1 MTRGTIQI
9 GGWRFDPAG
18 GELAR
23 GGERRRLEDR
33 AARTLDLLCRR
44 RGEVVTQAE
53 IVAEVWAGRQ
63 QSPNSVAV
71 VISDIRRALE
81 DDAREPAHIETVT
94 KRGYRLRPERPD
106 MAAARPPRTLSPGA
120 LSPVWAFALT
130 GAAITALALTL
141 LWRNAHPARPVARI
155 EAVVNQTGDRRYD
168 PLARAVE
175 GLVTTDLL
183 AQGRLTL
190 LAPDAK
196 RRPDLVVKSQLILW
210 TGYPAVALSAV
221 DPATGVTLWSGMAPG
236 PEAALP
242 RQVAHELAA
251 FGAGLPK
258 PKP

>member
-1 MTRGTIQI
+1 MTRETIQI

-81 DDAREPAHIETVT
+81 DDAREPEHIETVT
-94 KRGYRLRPERPD
+94 KRGYRLRPETA
-106 MAAARPPRTLSPGA
+106 MAEVAQPRRTLSPAWVFGLA
-120 LSPVWAFALT
+120 GT
-130 GAAITALALTL
+130 AIAALALVL
-141 LWRNAHPARPVARI
+141 LWRAAHPARPVARI
-155 EAVVNQTGDRRYD
+155 EAVENQTGDRRYD

-175 GLVTTDLL
+175 GLVTTDLQ

-190 LAPDAK
+190 LAPGGK

-210 TGYPAVALSAV
+210 TGYPAVALSAI
-221 DPATGVTLWSGMAPG
+221 DPSTGVTLWSGMAPG

-251 FGAGLPK
+251 FSAGLPK